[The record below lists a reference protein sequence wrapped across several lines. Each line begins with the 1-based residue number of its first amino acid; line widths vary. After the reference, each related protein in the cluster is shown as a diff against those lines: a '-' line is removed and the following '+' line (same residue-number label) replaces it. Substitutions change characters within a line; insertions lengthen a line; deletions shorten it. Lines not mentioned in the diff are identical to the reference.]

1 MQIVFICLIL
11 IHEMAAINNGAA
23 VVMSK
28 IRQYFYARP
37 SYCEYKQIQGYRT
50 CNYHPDDHPRDN
62 RGRHM
67 CLHALPVFTR
77 TILFTKFVIII

>member
-11 IHEMAAINNGAA
+11 IHDVAAINNGAA
-23 VVMSK
+23 VVMSE
-28 IRQYFYARP
+28 IRQYFYARR
-37 SYCEYKQIQGYRT
+37 SYCDYYR
-50 CNYHPDDHPRDN
+50 DDHPRDN

-67 CLHALPVFTR
+67 CLQALPVFPR